1 MVFCFR
7 YNFGLGGVRILVAMK
22 QTDKIFDVKHV
33 NDRLM
38 MILLIG
44 KKIVALLSTYVPQE
58 GLASDVKDK
67 FSENLIFL
75 VSKISEIELVMIG
88 GDLNK

>member
-1 MVFCFR
+1 MVFCFGN
-7 YNFGLGGVRILVAMK
+7 YFGFGGVRILVAMK

-44 KKIVALLSTYVPQE
+44 KKIVTCLSTYVPQQ

-88 GDLNK
+88 GDFNK

>member
-1 MVFCFR
+1 MVFCFGN
-7 YNFGLGGVRILVAMK
+7 YFGLGGVRILVAMK

-38 MILLIG
+38 ILLIG
-44 KKIVALLSTYVPQE
+44 KKIVARLSTYVPQQ

-75 VSKISEIELVMIG
+75 VSKISDIELVMIG
-88 GDLNK
+88 GEFNK

>member
-7 YNFGLGGVRILVAMK
+7 NNFGLGGVRILVAMK

-38 MILLIG
+38 MTLLIG
-44 KKIVALLSTYVPQE
+44 KEIVALLSTYVPQE